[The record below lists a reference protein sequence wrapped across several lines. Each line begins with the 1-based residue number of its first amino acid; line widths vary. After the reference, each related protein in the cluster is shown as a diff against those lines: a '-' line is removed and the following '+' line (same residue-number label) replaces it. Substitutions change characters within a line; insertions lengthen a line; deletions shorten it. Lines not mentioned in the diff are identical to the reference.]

1 MKTKSKLL
9 ALLLASAM
17 VMGAFA
23 GCGDADTKQENTEG
37 STTTESTESA
47 ENNETQTE
55 NTTEQ
60 VMNLSS
66 SSVVIGVNPLQNFS
80 APDFAAENMV
90 YDPLVRLT
98 AREGNT
104 SEITPAAAESW
115 DISEDGLTYTFH
127 IREDAKWQDGV
138 ALTANDFEYTF
149 KTMADPAQGAVNAWL
164 FDGIITNFGDALY
177 DRDGKTPDDIGVKAI
192 DEHTL
197 EMQLVHPASYFLE
210 LLRNSFPI
218 RQDKYE
224 EWGSEYGSAQDKI
237 IACGPFKVESWSQNT
252 EMVTVKNENHWNAAN
267 MKLERV
273 NKKII

>member
-90 YDPLVRLT
+90 YDPLVR
-98 AREGNT
+98 
-104 SEITPAAAESW
+104 
-115 DISEDGLTYTFH
+115 D
-127 IREDAKWQDGV
+127 
-138 ALTANDFEYTF
+138 
-149 KTMADPAQGAVNAWL
+149 
-164 FDGIITNFGDALY
+164 
-177 DRDGKTPDDIGVKAI
+177 
-192 DEHTL
+192 
-197 EMQLVHPASYFLE
+197 
-210 LLRNSFPI
+210 
-218 RQDKYE
+218 
-224 EWGSEYGSAQDKI
+224 
-237 IACGPFKVESWSQNT
+237 
-252 EMVTVKNENHWNAAN
+252 
-267 MKLERV
+267 
-273 NKKII
+273 